1 MRFRSVVEAR
11 RCKRKVDGVRWYGRE
26 VFAEHEKGWESKE
39 EVRDKYRLRR

>member
-1 MRFRSVVEAR
+1 MVEAR

-26 VFAEHEKGWESKE
+26 VVAEYEREGESKE